1 MGSVAFVLFLVLPI
15 LALFL
20 YPAHFLNKVIS
31 FYGLPDRAHEGLRR
45 GSKNWGR
52 RMKEIGVGLLGFGT
66 VGAGVVETLQRNGDL
81 LAGRIGVKLV
91 VRRIADVDLDRDR
104 GVKVDRA
111 IMTKDATAVIDDPA
125 VDIVI
130 ELIGGT
136 TIAKDFIMRAL
147 RRGKPVVTA
156 NKALLAEYGKE
167 IFALAAEN
175 NTGVWFEASV
185 AGGVPIIRALKEGL
199 VANRIERIYGILNG
213 TCNYIL
219 TKMER
224 EQMTFDHA
232 LKEAQAAGFAEA
244 DPGLDI
250 DGFDTAHKAAILAL
264 LAYGVH
270 VPKEKIFVEGIRGL
284 SKTDIEYASAFGYR
298 IKQLAVIKAIDGEV
312 EVRVHPTLIPHEHML
327 ASVMG
332 VFNAVVV
339 DGDIVGQTVY
349 YGRGAGRL
357 PTASAVVS
365 DLAEVARTL
374 VVGDGKLRSLTASP
388 AGQVQFRSMEVVECR
403 FYLHLSILDKPGV
416 LGLVATVLGQH
427 GISLASIVQ
436 KEPNRAGRHV
446 SVVLLTHKAVEK
458 DVMEALHTLE
468 ERKALGG
475 KSVCLRIEDPGVDK

>member
-1 MGSVAFVLFLVLPI
+1 
-15 LALFL
+15 
-20 YPAHFLNKVIS
+20 
-31 FYGLPDRAHEGLRR
+31 
-45 GSKNWGR
+45 
-52 RMKEIGVGLLGFGT
+52 MKEIGVGLLGFGT

-111 IMTKDATAVIDDPA
+111 IMTKDATAVIDDPS
-125 VDIVI
+125 VDVIV

-136 TIAKDFIMRAL
+136 TIAKEFIMRAL
-147 RRGKPVVTA
+147 RLGKPVVTA
-156 NKALLAEYGKE
+156 NKALLAEYGPE
-167 IFALAAEN
+167 IFALAAEKH
-175 NTGVWFEASV
+175 TSVCFEASV

-199 VANRIERIYGILNG
+199 VANRIDRIYGILNG

-250 DGFDTAHKAAILAL
+250 DGYDTAHKAAILAM

-270 VPKEKIFVEGIRGL
+270 VPKDKIFVDGIRGL
-284 SKTDIEYASAFGYR
+284 SKTDIEHASEFGYR
-298 IKQLAVIKAIDGEV
+298 IKQLAVIKASGDEV

-349 YGRGAGRL
+349 YGRGAGRM

-365 DLAEVARTL
+365 DLADVARTL
-374 VVGDGKLRSLTASP
+374 VDGCGKARASAVSP
-388 AGQVQFRSMEVVECR
+388 SGKVAFRSMTEVECR
-403 FYLHLSILDKPGV
+403 YYLRLSLLDKPGV
-416 LGLVATVLGQH
+416 LGLVASVLGQH

-446 SVVLLTHKAVEK
+446 SVVLLTHKALEK
-458 DVMEALHTLE
+458 NVMEALRTLE
-468 ERKALGG
+468 ERNALGA
-475 KSVCLRIEDPGVDK
+475 KPVCLRIEDPGVEK

>member
-1 MGSVAFVLFLVLPI
+1 
-15 LALFL
+15 
-20 YPAHFLNKVIS
+20 
-31 FYGLPDRAHEGLRR
+31 
-45 GSKNWGR
+45 
-52 RMKEIGVGLLGFGT
+52 MKEIGVGLLGFGT

-81 LAGRIGVKLV
+81 LASRIGVKLV

-111 IMTKDATAVIDDPA
+111 IMTKDAAAVIDDPA
-125 VDIVI
+125 VDVVV
-130 ELIGGT
+130 ELVGGT
-136 TIAKDFIMRAL
+136 TIAKEFIVRAL
-147 RRGKPVVTA
+147 RLGKPVVTA
-156 NKALLAEYGKE
+156 NKALLAEYGQE
-167 IFALAAEN
+167 IFALAAEKQTN
-175 NTGVWFEASV
+175 VWFEASV
-185 AGGVPIIRALKEGL
+185 AGGVPIIRALTEGL
-199 VANRIERIYGILNG
+199 VANRIERICGILNG

-219 TKMER
+219 TQMEK

-270 VPKEKIFVEGIRGL
+270 VPKDKIFVDGIRGL
-284 SKTDIEYASAFGYR
+284 SKTDIEHASEFGYR
-298 IKQLAVIKAIDGEV
+298 IKQLAVIKSNGTEV

-365 DLAEVARTL
+365 DLADVARTL
-374 VVGDGKLRSLTASP
+374 VNGGLKARARVVAP
-388 AGQVQFRSMEVVECR
+388 AGPVEFRPMAEVECR
-403 FYLHLSILDKPGV
+403 YYLRLSLLDKPGV
-416 LGLVATVLGQH
+416 LGLVASVLGQH

-446 SVVLLTHKAVEK
+446 SVVLLTHKALEK
-458 DVMEALHTLE
+458 NIMEAFRTLE
-468 ERKALGG
+468 ERNALGA
-475 KSVCLRIEDPGVDK
+475 KPVCLRIEDPGVGK